1 MNVLQQFGNI
11 PVSAA
16 TLRSAFSHLHF
27 PQNKLAAL
35 EKSGAII
42 RVKKNLYVVAQ
53 GLISREL
60 VANHLYGPSYLS
72 LQSALAYYG
81 MIPERVYS
89 VLSMTLK
96 RSKTYRTPLGEFS
109 YQTVNASYF
118 HLGSNQEPVAQS
130 YTFLLASPTKAICDM
145 IVGTPNLRIQSVSAL
160 RDYLFADMRLDFDLE
175 QLLDRELVQQCCATG
190 TKAAILRLL
199 LEL

>member
-16 TLRSAFSHLHF
+16 TLRSAFNHLQF

-109 YQTVNASYF
+109 YQTVNAAYF
-118 HLGSNQEPVAQS
+118 HLGINQETVAQS
-130 YTFLLASPTKAICDM
+130 YTFLLASPTKAIC
-145 IVGTPNLRIQSVSAL
+145 SANT
-160 RDYLFADMRLDFDLE
+160 
-175 QLLDRELVQQCCATG
+175 QLLVKKT
-190 TKAAILRLL
+190 
-199 LEL
+199 